1 MKIAVIG
8 TRGIPATFGGVE
20 KHCEELYS
28 QLAEMGNEVVIYC
41 RKGYVTDSISE
52 YKGIKL
58 VTLKTINSK
67 SWDATFHTFWALCHA
82 IISDVDLIHFHAQGP
97 CIFSWMPKI
106 FSPNKKM
113 VFTCHGID
121 WQRNK
126 WNFFAGSVI
135 KLGEFFS
142 ARFFHCHIGVSYAL
156 EKYYKNKYNLN
167 MITIYNGTAIND
179 YTSLNMMR
187 EKYGLS
193 KGEYFLFVGRLVPE
207 KAPHRLI
214 KAFKEIDTAKKLVIA
229 GGSSMTNDYEEY
241 LKNLAKDDSR
251 IIFTSYVYGEDLQE
265 LYSNAFAYI
274 SASELEGLP
283 LTLLE
288 AMSYKLP
295 CLVSNI
301 APHIEVIS
309 ENNRYGYL
317 FNLDNP
323 DDLKFKL
330 LELLTKNENDLND
343 IRNNA
348 FDIIQRKYNWKNAA
362 YKVQKAYNLAML
374 S

>member
-8 TRGIPATFGGVE
+8 TRGIPATFGGIE

-28 QLAEMGNEVVIYC
+28 QLAEIGNEVVIYC
-41 RKGYVTDSISE
+41 RKGYVSDLMFE

-58 VTLKTINSK
+58 VPLNTINSK

-82 IISDVDLIHFHAQGP
+82 IVSDADLIHFHAQGP

-106 FSPNKKM
+106 FAPNKKM

-126 WNFFAGSVI
+126 WNFLASSVI
-135 KLGEFFS
+135 KLGEIFS
-142 ARFFHCHIGVSYAL
+142 ARFFHCHIGVSSTL
-156 EKYYKNKYNLN
+156 EKYYKNQYNLN

-179 YTSLNMMR
+179 YISLNTMKK
-187 EKYGLS
+187 KYGLS

-214 KAFKEIDTAKKLVIA
+214 KAFKEIDTAKNLVIA

-301 APHIEVIS
+301 APHVEVIG

-317 FNLDNP
+317 FDLDNP
-323 DDLKFKL
+323 DDLRFKL
-330 LELLTKNENDLND
+330 IDLLTKNENDLND

-362 YKVQKAYNLAML
+362 YKVQKAYNLAIL